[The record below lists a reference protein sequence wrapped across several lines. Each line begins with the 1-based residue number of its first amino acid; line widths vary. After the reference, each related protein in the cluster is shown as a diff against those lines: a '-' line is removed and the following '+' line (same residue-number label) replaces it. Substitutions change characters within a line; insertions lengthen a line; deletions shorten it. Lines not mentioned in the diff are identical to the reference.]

1 MERLPDVG
9 RLLGVA
15 RQVDNLGAQHPVT
28 AGASDDVVK
37 LFFAVADAPDKLN
50 KLECLSTSTLLTNTD
65 QTKVRP

>member
-1 MERLPDVG
+1 VERLADVG

-37 LFFAVADAPDKLN
+37 LFFAVAVAPDNLK
-50 KLECLSTSTLLTNTD
+50 
-65 QTKVRP
+65 